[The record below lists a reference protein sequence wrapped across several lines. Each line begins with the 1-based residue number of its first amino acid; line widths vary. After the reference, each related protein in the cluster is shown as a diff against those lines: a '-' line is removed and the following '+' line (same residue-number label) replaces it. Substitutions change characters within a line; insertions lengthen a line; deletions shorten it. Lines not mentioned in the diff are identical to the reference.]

1 VPQLGWPP
9 ALNVRP
15 TIRILVVG
23 ALAVMVLFVGFR
35 FAFAAHRDAT
45 RFVLAGVPATDP
57 AGVHDHLFIA
67 PDGGYDGQFYYRM
80 ARAPFDFDKTV
91 DGIHIDSPV
100 RYQRITYPVLAF
112 LASAG
117 DGAVVP
123 WALIVVNVAMM
134 LVLVAACCAIA
145 VDSGRD
151 PVWGLV
157 AAGFFG
163 LLMSVGRDL
172 TEPTEVA
179 FLACGILAMRR
190 GRTGWAALAFSAA
203 VLSRETAIVVVG
215 AYLIVTLVE
224 YATRRARPSWR
235 DGALLLPVAVFAA
248 WEAVVREQT
257 GALALRNPSGDPL
270 TIPFTGIA
278 RALPTWFSHL
288 GSSSGLLLFLEAFA
302 IVGLVGAALTGGRRL
317 WSGSRANAAE
327 VLALVLI
334 TVFTVALPKSFWVE
348 SKDFRTLA
356 ELWLLGGIVFV
367 TSARRNSIVIGLTG
381 LAFIGVFGFRA
392 LVI

>member
-1 VPQLGWPP
+1 
-9 ALNVRP
+9 
-15 TIRILVVG
+15 
-23 ALAVMVLFVGFR
+23 
-35 FAFAAHRDAT
+35 
-45 RFVLAGVPATDP
+45 
-57 AGVHDHLFIA
+57 
-67 PDGGYDGQFYYRM
+67 
-80 ARAPFDFDKTV
+80 
-91 DGIHIDSPV
+91 
-100 RYQRITYPVLAF
+100 VLAF

-117 DGAVVP
+117 DGAVVA
-123 WALIVVNVAMM
+123 WALIVVNVALM

-151 PVWGLV
+151 PTWGLV

-257 GALALRNPSGDPL
+257 GTLALRNPSGDPL
-270 TIPFTGIA
+270 TIPFAGIA

-302 IVGLVGAALTGGRRL
+302 IVGLVAAALAGARRR
-317 WSGSRANAAE
+317 WSRSRANAGE

-334 TVFTVALPKSFWVE
+334 TVLTVALPKSFWVE

-356 ELWLLGGIVFV
+356 ELWLLGGIVFL
-367 TSARRNSIVIGLTG
+367 TSARRSSMVVGLTG